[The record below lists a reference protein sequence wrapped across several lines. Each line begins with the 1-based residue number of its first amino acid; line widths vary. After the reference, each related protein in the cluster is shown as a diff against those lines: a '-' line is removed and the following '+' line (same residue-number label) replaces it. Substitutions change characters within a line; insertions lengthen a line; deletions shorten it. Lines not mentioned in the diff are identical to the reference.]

1 VNRLLD
7 YLALVFALSFSAL
20 WLSVRVGTSF
30 LGRKRPLQRDISADF
45 STILVST
52 LTLNG
57 LIIGFTF
64 SMAMTRYEERKSYEV
79 LEANAINT
87 EYLRAN
93 LLSVADAA
101 KVQSLLRN
109 YLDQRIS
116 FYTAP
121 RNERELREIDTRTAQ
136 LQADLWAAVR
146 DVGVAQPT
154 PTIALAVAGM
164 NDVLNSQG
172 YAQAAW
178 WNRIPT
184 AAWILMSLI
193 AVIANL
199 LFGYGAQNFKS
210 EKILVVVLPLVLS
223 VSFLLIADMESPRG
237 GIIRV
242 NPQNLITLADSLRA
256 Q

>member
-1 VNRLLD
+1 MNSLLD
-7 YLALVFALSFSAL
+7 YPALIFALSLFAL
-20 WLSVRVGTSF
+20 WLSARLAVSVRRRRRNIDHRARNEFNTV
-30 LGRKRPLQRDISADF
+30 
-45 STILVST
+45 LVTT

-57 LIIGFTF
+57 LIIAFSF
-64 SMAMTRYEERKSYEV
+64 SMAMSRYEERKSYEM
-79 LEANAINT
+79 LETNAIST
-87 EYLRAN
+87 EYLRAD
-93 LLSVADAA
+93 LLSATDAA
-101 KVQSLLRN
+101 KVQSLLRD

-116 FYTAP
+116 FYTAR
-121 RNERELREIDTRTAQ
+121 RNERRLRELDAHTAQ
-136 LQADLWAAVR
+136 LQTELWAAVR
-146 DVGVAQPT
+146 DAVAQPT
-154 PTIALAVAGM
+154 PTIALALAGM

-184 AAWILMSLI
+184 AAWILMALI

-199 LFGYGAQNFKS
+199 LFGYGAQNIKS
-210 EKILVVVLPLVLS
+210 EKILVAVLPFVLS

-242 NPQNLITLADSLRA
+242 NPQNLITLANSLRA

>member
-1 VNRLLD
+1 MNRLLD
-7 YLALVFALSFSAL
+7 YPALVFALSFFAL
-20 WLSVRVGTSF
+20 WLSVRVGASF
-30 LGRKRPLQRDISADF
+30 LGRKRHLERDVSADF

-64 SMAMTRYEERKSYEV
+64 SMAMSRYEERKSYEV
-79 LEANAINT
+79 LEANAIGT

-93 LLSVADAA
+93 LLSAADAA

-121 RNERELREIDTRTAQ
+121 RNEGRLREIDTRTAQ
-136 LQADLWAAVR
+136 LQTQLWAAVR
-146 DVGVAQPT
+146 DAGMAQPT

-178 WNRIPT
+178 WNRIPP
-184 AAWILMSLI
+184 AAWFLMAAV
-193 AVIANL
+193 AVIANV
-199 LFGYGAQNFKS
+199 LFGYGAYNPKS
-210 EKILVVVLPLVLS
+210 QKILFMVLPLVLS
-223 VSFLLIADMESPRG
+223 VSFLLIADMECPRG

-242 NPQNLITLADSLRA
+242 NPQALQVSLSR
-256 Q
+256 

>member
-1 VNRLLD
+1 MNSLFD
-7 YLALVFALSFSAL
+7 YPALVFALSLFALSLSARIA
-20 WLSVRVGTSF
+20 SVVR
-30 LGRKRPLQRDISADF
+30 RKRNLDEDTRESF
-45 STILVST
+45 NTILLTT

-64 SMAMTRYEERKSYEV
+64 SMAMSRYEERKSYEV
-79 LEANAINT
+79 LEANAIST
-87 EYLRAN
+87 EYLRAD
-93 LLSVADAA
+93 LLSAADAA
-101 KVQSLLRN
+101 KVRSLLLH
-109 YLDQRIS
+109 YLNQRIS
-116 FYTAP
+116 FYTAR
-121 RNERELREIDTRTAQ
+121 RNERRLQELDTRTAQ
-136 LQADLWAAVR
+136 LQTELWAVVR
-146 DVGVAQPT
+146 DAGVAQPI

-184 AAWILMSLI
+184 AAWILMALI

-199 LFGYGAQNFKS
+199 LFGHGAQKVKS
-210 EKILVVVLPLVLS
+210 EKILLVVLPFVLS
-223 VSFLLIADMESPRG
+223 VSFLLIADMECPRR

-242 NPQNLITLADSLRA
+242 NPQVLISLADSLHA